1 MNLFKFDETRD
12 YPFYKNNPRLSKLA
26 WFILL
31 LTVPIAFL
39 VSDYIYIYSEFV
51 SSLVFCLIMLIPL
64 LYFSKWNYNLMFH
77 KPTRNEILLGVL
89 MFIGYIIYSEI
100 VGDIL
105 YAFYLVGGGGG
116 TAESLGITLESMV
129 GLIFSLMGE
138 ELVKFIILMFFLR
151 LLYKYTENRKISVAL
166 SCIVVMVAFGMIHYY
181 PGSTTA
187 ASVLALQGAGT
198 IFELYAYIKTKNIF
212 VPYISHMLTD
222 VFIFGLIILGF

>member
-51 SSLVFCLIMLIPL
+51 SSVVFCLIMLIPL

-129 GLIFSLMGE
+129 GLIFSLMISS
-138 ELVKFIILMFFLR
+138 LIL
-151 LLYKYTENRKISVAL
+151 S
-166 SCIVVMVAFGMIHYY
+166 
-181 PGSTTA
+181 
-187 ASVLALQGAGT
+187 
-198 IFELYAYIKTKNIF
+198 
-212 VPYISHMLTD
+212 
-222 VFIFGLIILGF
+222 